1 MTARPADVS
10 QAQGDPTHLPEA
22 GRVAAMGGATVDQL
36 AELAA
41 GCQGCDLYAR
51 ATQTVFGEGAAG
63 ARVMLVGEQPGDQ
76 EDLSGH
82 PFVGPAGKILDRALA
97 EAGIDR
103 ERTFVTNVVKHFKW
117 RRSGKRR
124 LHERPNAVEVAACRP
139 WFEAELAAVKPRSI
153 VCLGATAAQA
163 LLGPSV
169 RVTQTAGRP
178 IASDLAPLVVA
189 TLHPSAILRADD
201 ADRDAMYERLVGDL
215 RMVA

>member
-1 MTARPADVS
+1 MAPSPTKTPPPNV
-10 QAQGDPTHLPEA
+10 DPTELPDAGLEA
-22 GRVAAMGGATVDQL
+22 ARDGATID
-36 AELAA
+36 ELAA
-41 GCQGCDLYAR
+41 LADGCQGCDLYAN

-63 ARVMLVGEQPGDQ
+63 ARVMLVGEQPGDR

-139 WFEAELAAVKPRSI
+139 WFEAELAVVQPHAI
-153 VCLGATAAQA
+153 VCLGATAARA
-163 LLGPSV
+163 LLGSSV
-169 RVTQTAGRP
+169 KVTETAGRP
-178 IASDLAPLVVA
+178 IPSDLAPMVVA

-201 ADRDAMYERLVGDL
+201 RERDAMYERLVGDL

>member
-1 MTARPADVS
+1 MTGSPARTS
-10 QAQGDPTHLPEA
+10 QAGADPTHLPEA
-22 GRVAAMGGATVDQL
+22 GLAAARGGASIDQL
-36 AELAA
+36 AALAQ
-41 GCQGCDLYAR
+41 GCQGCDLFAR

-63 ARVMLVGEQPGDQ
+63 ARVMLVGEQPGDS
-76 EDLSGH
+76 EDRSGH

-139 WFEAELAAVKPRSI
+139 WFEAELAAVHPQAI
-153 VCLGATAAQA
+153 VCLGATAARA
-163 LLGPSV
+163 LLGASV
-169 RVTQTAGRP
+169 RVTETAGRP
-178 IASDLAPLVVA
+178 IPSDLAPMVVA